1 MSAADAA
8 YVQSWLDYLRYERR
22 LSAHSLAAYEH
33 DIQHILPLSEP
44 VSPSTL
50 TPARLRQKLAELHAG
65 GLHPRSLQRTL
76 AAWRNFFH
84 WWCEHYPDH
93 SNPCAELKA
102 PKSPRPLPSSLS
114 VDQAQQLLDHQPAQ
128 SLEHLSPM
136 QVRDQAMFELLYS
149 SGLRLSELVSLDT
162 HYVKQAGYESSSWVS
177 LQDAELQVLGKG
189 NKRRSLPIGSK
200 ALNAVQCWL
209 QQRSSVLRS
218 PTEDAENHYALFLG
232 SQGKRIHPRMV
243 QTRLQKLCQ
252 EAGLSLDVSPHALRH
267 SFASHMLQ
275 SAQDLRAVQEL
286 LGHSNIST
294 TQIYTRLDFQHLAQ
308 VYDNA
313 HPRARRKP

>member
-1 MSAADAA
+1 MPIPASAT
-8 YVQSWLDYLRYERR
+8 VQSWLDHLRYERR
-22 LSAHSLAAYEH
+22 LSEHSLAAYEH
-33 DIQHILPLSEP
+33 DIQHILPLSGS
-44 VSPSTL
+44 VSPDTL
-50 TPARLRQKLAELHAG
+50 TPAQLRQKLAELHAG

-84 WWCEHYPDH
+84 WWCEQYPAH
-93 SNPCAELKA
+93 PNPCAELKA

-128 SLEHLSPM
+128 SLEHLSPV
-136 QVRDQAMFELLYS
+136 QARDQAMFELLYS

-162 HYVKQAGYESSSWVS
+162 HYVKQAGYESSSWLS
-177 LQDAELQVLGKG
+177 PQEAELHVLGKG

-200 ALNAVQCWL
+200 ALHAVQRWL
-209 QQRSSVLRS
+209 QLRGSVLRS
-218 PTEDAENHYALFLG
+218 AVDDAEHYHALFLG
-232 SQGKRIHPRMV
+232 AQGKRIHPRMV

-252 EAGLSLDVSPHALRH
+252 EAGLSLDISPHALRH

-308 VYDNA
+308 VYDQA

>member
-1 MSAADAA
+1 MTHLAA
-8 YVQSWLDYLRYERR
+8 VQAWLEHLRFERR
-22 LSAHSLAAYEH
+22 LSKHSLSAYER
-33 DIQHILPLSEP
+33 DIQHILP
-44 VSPSTL
+44 STTIAPERI
-50 TPARLRQKLAELHAG
+50 TPAQLRQKLAELHAS

-84 WWCEHYPDH
+84 WWCEQYPECT
-93 SNPCAELKA
+93 NPCADLKA
-102 PKSPRPLPSSLS
+102 PKSSRPLPNSLS
-114 VDQAQQLLDHQPAQ
+114 VDQAQQLLDHQPAH

-136 QVRDQAMFELLYS
+136 QARDQAMFELLYS

-162 HYVKQAGYESSSWVS
+162 HYVKAAGYESTSWLS
-177 LQDAELQVLGKG
+177 MDEAELHVLGKG
-189 NKRRSLPIGSK
+189 NKRRLLPIGNK
-200 ALNAVQCWL
+200 AIHALRCWL
-209 QQRSSVLRS
+209 LQRRSVLRCQHDE
-218 PTEDAENHYALFLG
+218 TQHYYALFLG
-232 SQGKRIHPRMV
+232 AQGKRIHPRMV

-252 EAGLSLDVSPHALRH
+252 EAGLSMDISPHALRH

-308 VYDNA
+308 VYDQA
-313 HPRARRKP
+313 HPRARRKPN

>member
-8 YVQSWLDYLRYERR
+8 YVSSWLDYLRYERR

-44 VSPSTL
+44 VSPSSL
-50 TPARLRQKLAELHAG
+50 TPALLRQKLAELHAG

-84 WWCEHYPDH
+84 WWCEQQPEHP
-93 SNPCAELKA
+93 NPCSELKA

-162 HYVKQAGYESSSWVS
+162 HYVKQAGYESSSWLS

-200 ALNAVQCWL
+200 ALHAVQCWL
-209 QQRSSVLRS
+209 QQRSSVRRS
-218 PTEDAENHYALFLG
+218 PTEDTENHYALFLG